1 MQQMSV
7 SLHLPL
13 YSPGICSS
21 SPTVDFLL
29 VYITIQSGND
39 SCAPRIRPS
48 CFSRLLRSCG
58 WEMKLID
65 RPRKLSTD
73 RTQTL
78 RSQLGFHPQPDLA
91 STSCLCSKRP
101 DSWADP
107 LQGSQHQGLLRSP
120 EVRGTWLATLR
131 TTVALETRRH
141 HQATACCLAAALSY
155 FLFFIKLL
163 IRRQE
168 VTQLA
173 RLAFS
178 KSLVFS

>member
-1 MQQMSV
+1 
-7 SLHLPL
+7 
-13 YSPGICSS
+13 
-21 SPTVDFLL
+21 
-29 VYITIQSGND
+29 
-39 SCAPRIRPS
+39 
-48 CFSRLLRSCG
+48 
-58 WEMKLID
+58 MKLID

-78 RSQLGFHPQPDLA
+78 RSQFHPQPDLA

-173 RLAFS
+173 RLAFFKIPS
-178 KSLVFS
+178 IFIEWIKQCPSQFPWTQGRKSLWDWRDIASEWVGNTRQKNWGL